1 MSTRVLVGGD
11 TSLASLLLA
20 TLSAERMV
28 ALVTVEEEG
37 KRVDGSFD
45 VLVFVDTRAE
55 DSIELGVQLSS
66 LELEV
71 VVEAKMNVDLR

>member
-45 VLVFVDTRAE
+45 VLVFVNTRAE

-71 VVEAKMNVDLR
+71 VVEAEMNVDLR